1 MIKTEFLND
10 GTLIKH
16 YSDAGFMLL
25 QNETG
30 IKYADP
36 VDVVPCRYTYT
47 ETDEPVEA
55 EDSNIFISGDEFMA
69 KVEEVL

>member
-1 MIKTEFLND
+1 MIQTEFLND

-25 QNETG
+25 QFETG

-36 VDVVPCRYTYT
+36 IDVIPCRYTYT
-47 ETDEPVEA
+47 ETDEPI
-55 EDSNIFISGDEFMA
+55 EDEDN
-69 KVEEVL
+69 KEEDKLL